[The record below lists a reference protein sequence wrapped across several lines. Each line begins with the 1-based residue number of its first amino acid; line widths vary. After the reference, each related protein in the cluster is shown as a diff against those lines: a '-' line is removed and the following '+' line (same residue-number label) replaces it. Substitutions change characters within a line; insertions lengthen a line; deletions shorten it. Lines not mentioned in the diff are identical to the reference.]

1 MKSRKILF
9 SILILASLQVGRIAF
24 KSTIFAFVDRTLLS
38 DVIASI
44 IYMTAIICIAIGLI
58 KKKKIDIDI
67 FPKKWTVKYKI
78 FTIFILLFLV
88 VTPIVTKSYQLFNI
102 LSLVYNAV
110 ITVVYEEIIFRGFIF
125 KEISLVKNDFVAYM
139 TSTFLFGIWH
149 LGYIDTIIWRTS
161 LFATE
166 ANIASIMFWKVI
178 TGILIGLVLGFLRY
192 KNKNVYS
199 SILAHTFI
207 NAFGS

>member
-125 KEISLVKNDFVAYM
+125 KEISLVKNYFVAYM

>member
-78 FTIFILLFLV
+78 FTIF
-88 VTPIVTKSYQLFNI
+88 K
-102 LSLVYNAV
+102 
-110 ITVVYEEIIFRGFIF
+110 
-125 KEISLVKNDFVAYM
+125 
-139 TSTFLFGIWH
+139 
-149 LGYIDTIIWRTS
+149 
-161 LFATE
+161 
-166 ANIASIMFWKVI
+166 
-178 TGILIGLVLGFLRY
+178 
-192 KNKNVYS
+192 
-199 SILAHTFI
+199 
-207 NAFGS
+207 